1 MIGKDKIFS
10 TLEGVLK
17 KSPAEQTEAVLIG
30 TTSGLTRY
38 ANSTIHQNVA
48 ETDSK
53 VYFRTLV
60 GNRMGVASTNSFVP
74 GDLKRTLLNSYYLA
88 ENQRENPD
96 LPELPPKASY
106 PKLQTY
112 LKSTASFTP
121 RQRADKVRRI
131 VKKAAKYDLDIAG
144 SFSTSQSEVAVV
156 NSRGVR
162 AYQPLTGASVNII
175 ALSPD
180 SSGYAEGLSR
190 RVGDLDFEVIADTA
204 IKKCLDSKNP
214 QEIKPGRYDVI
225 LEPCAVGSIIEWL
238 NYIAFGAR
246 QFHEGTS
253 FVSGKIGKKVLGEN
267 ITIYDDGNDG
277 GGIAFPFDFEG
288 VPKKRVYLI
297 QKGIAEG
304 VVHNSLTA
312 IRDEVESTGH
322 ALTPEYPEDPM
333 ALNLFVKGGNSSLR
347 RMISSVERGLLITRF
362 HYINGYLDTTKAL
375 MTGMTR
381 DGTFLIKEGKV
392 KHGVKNLRFTD
403 SMVRAFSNVV
413 TLSRERQVINSWWQD
428 IGCLV
433 CPAMLVKNFNFSGKT
448 EF

>member
-1 MIGKDKIFS
+1 MIGKDRIFS
-10 TLEGVLK
+10 TLEAILK
-17 KSPAEQTEAVLIG
+17 KSPAEQTEAVFIG
-30 TTSGLTRY
+30 NSFGLTRY

-53 VYFRTLV
+53 VYFRTSV
-60 GNRMGVASTNSFVP
+60 GKKMGVASTNSFVA
-74 GDLKRTLLNSYYLA
+74 GDLKRALLNSYYIA

-96 LPELPPKASY
+96 VAELPTKAEHL
-106 PKLQTY
+106 KLRTY

-121 RQRADKVRRI
+121 RQRADKVKRI
-131 VKKAAKYDLDIAG
+131 FKKAAKYDLDIAG

-162 AYQPLTGASVNII
+162 AYQPLTGASINVI

-190 RVGDLDFEVIADTA
+190 KVGDLDFEAVTDTA

-214 QEIKPGRYDVI
+214 REVKPGRYDVV
-225 LEPCAVGSIIEWL
+225 LEPCAVASIMEWL

-246 QFHEGTS
+246 QLHEGTS
-253 FVSGKIGKKVLGEN
+253 FLSGKIGKKVLGEN
-267 ITIYDDGNDG
+267 ITIYDDGNDV
-277 GGIAFPFDFEG
+277 GGIAFPFDFEA
-288 VPKKRVYLI
+288 VPKKMVYLI
-297 QKGIAEG
+297 QKGIAKG

-312 IRDEVESTGH
+312 NRDGVESTGH

-333 ALNLFVKGGNSSLR
+333 ALNLFVKGGNSSLK

-381 DGTFLIKEGKV
+381 DGTFLIKGGKV
-392 KHGVKNLRFTD
+392 EGGVKNLRFTD

-413 TLSRERQVINSWWQD
+413 MLSRERQPINSWWQD

-433 CPAMLVKNFNFSGKT
+433 CPAMLVKNFHFSGKT